1 MTSPPCAA
9 CGVSVF
15 VSVGF
20 GGSSVQLVLALTVA
34 PPVNLARA
42 VLLPLAVFCCV

>member
-1 MTSPPCAA
+1 MTSPPCAV

-15 VSVGF
+15 DSVGF
-20 GGSSVQLVLALTVA
+20 GGSSVHAVLAVTGRA
-34 PPVNLARA
+34 PVNDARA